1 MSRSEHV
8 NLFLNEIN
16 NEKLRSKLEE
26 IISWIESN
34 YSDFN
39 LEYKWNQP
47 MLIRNGTY
55 IMGFSVSKKHI
66 GVGLEA
72 RIMEYF
78 KTVLEEKNIEH
89 GKMIFRIKEDD
100 EVDYNLLSTIIDY
113 IVIYKKDVKSFW
125 L

>member
-1 MSRSEHV
+1 MSSNDKV
-8 NLFLNEIN
+8 NVFLNEIS
-16 NEKLRSKLEE
+16 NEKLRLKLYE
-26 IISWIESN
+26 IIEWIESN

-47 MLIRNGTY
+47 MLVRNGTY

-72 RIMEYF
+72 LIMEHF
-78 KTVLEEKNIEH
+78 KTSLEARNIEH

-113 IVIYKKDVKSFW
+113 IVIFKKDVKSFW

>member
-1 MSRSEHV
+1 MSSNDKV
-8 NLFLNEIN
+8 NAFLNEIN
-16 NEKLRSKLEE
+16 NEKLRLKLEE

-72 RIMEYF
+72 RIMEHF

>member
-1 MSRSEHV
+1 MSSCDQV
-8 NLFLNEIN
+8 NVFLNEIS
-16 NEKLRSKLEE
+16 NEKLRIKLNE
-26 IISWIESN
+26 IIEWIEEK

-47 MLIRNGTY
+47 MFVNHGTY
-55 IMGFSVSKKHI
+55 ILGLSVSKKHL

-72 RIMEYF
+72 LIMEHF
-78 KTVLEEKNIEH
+78 KSSLEERHIEH

-113 IVIYKKDVKSFW
+113 IVIFKKDVKSFW